1 MIELRSIALKSFF
14 ICCALFGAGFS
25 LTVST
30 ADVSANDDKAVIGLE
45 NKAWEQWKKADKA
58 GYSQLLA
65 EPSIKVSEG
74 GIVSGRAS
82 FLAANLPPGC
92 EKRDFALDSHTV
104 HKITDDVQI
113 VTYVAHVTQT
123 CNKEPDDHTLFVSSV
138 WAKKNGGWKNVMLTE
153 ASAAN

>member
-1 MIELRSIALKSFF
+1 MIELRSVAVTSFL
-14 ICCALFGAGFS
+14 ICCTLVVAGFS

-30 ADVSANDDKAVIGLE
+30 ADVSASDDKAVIALE

-58 GYSQLLA
+58 GYSELLA
-65 EPSIKVSEG
+65 EPAIKVSG
-74 GIVSGRAS
+74 LGIVTGKAS
-82 FLAANLPPGC
+82 FLAADLPAGC

-123 CNKEPDDHTLFVSSV
+123 CNDDPDDHTLFVSSV
-138 WAKKNGGWKNVMLTE
+138 WAKKNGAWKNVMLTE
-153 ASAAN
+153 ANAAN